1 MPLGESLHRKESET
15 DMIEVQ
21 VKFTID
27 SDSFVIADNNFE
39 ELKKT
44 LQKYGCENI
53 TVTSE
58 EVKQKGT
65 ILDLI

>member
-1 MPLGESLHRKESET
+1 
-15 DMIEVQ
+15 MIEVQ